1 VNELPVELDLQLLLL
16 DESHLVLDSVFEQ
29 DGVFLPASEVDGDGL
44 LVSASEQSNAANFPA
59 EKLGKL
65 EQVRYILVVARL
77 VTSGQGEE
85 YVKFYADYSL
95 DFEISLHAS
104 LRINTEEL

>member
-1 VNELPVELDLQLLLL
+1 MPVELDLQLLLL
-16 DESHLVLDSVFEQ
+16 DDAHLVVDSVFEQ
-29 DGVFLPASEVDGDGL
+29 EGVFLLSSEVDVDGKL
-44 LVSASEQSNAANFPA
+44 LSASEQTNEVHFPA

-65 EQVRYILVVARL
+65 EQVRFMVVVARL

-85 YVKFYADYSL
+85 YVKFYSNYSL

-104 LRINTEEL
+104 FRINTQEL